1 MVREAVGAGRF
12 AGKTAL
18 VTGGASGIGRECCV
32 ALAREGAAVVVAD
45 RDAGGGEAT
54 AARLRDSGAEATFV
68 EMDVTV
74 SETVR
79 AAFAAAAEWK
89 GPLHVVCHAAGVE
102 STGTVADVDADEWD
116 RAIGVNLTGTYHV
129 GRSAV
134 AALAAAGGGSLV
146 NVGSLYGT
154 VGTRNM
160 AAYCASKG
168 GVVMLTRAMA
178 LDHACQKVRVNAVC
192 PGPVRTPMLG
202 RIFTGLREHGV
213 GVADSGMNDIPL
225 GRMATTADVAAAVLY
240 LASTDSGHVTGTA
253 LPVDGGASCM

>member
-1 MVREAVGAGRF
+1 MVREAVGRF

-18 VTGGASGIGRECCV
+18 VTGGASGIGRACCV

-45 RDAGGGEAT
+45 LDAKGGEAT
-54 AARLRDSGAEATFV
+54 AEALRQGGAESTFV
-68 EMDVTV
+68 PMDVTCA
-74 SETVR
+74 ETVE

-89 GPLHVVCHAAGVE
+89 GALQVVCHAAGVE
-102 STGTVADVDADEWD
+102 STGSVSDVDAAEWD
-116 RAIGVNLTGTYHV
+116 RAISVNLTGTYHV

-134 AALAAAGGGSLV
+134 AALGAAGGGSLV

-168 GVVMLTRAMA
+168 GVMMLTRAMA
-178 LDHACQKVRVNAVC
+178 LDHAAQKVRVNAVC

-202 RIFTGLREHGV
+202 RIFTGLRGHGV
-213 GVADSGMNDIPL
+213 GVADSGMNDIPM
-225 GRMATTADVAAAVLY
+225 GRMASPADVAAAVLY
-240 LASTDSGHVTGTA
+240 LASSDSGHVTGTA